1 MVPIL
6 LSISVTLNYLPNCYF
21 LFNNYLNWKLL
32 IGTISGNFE
41 GRKLK
46 TTTVNID
53 QVKLKI
59 VFS

>member
-6 LSISVTLNYLPNCYF
+6 LSISIALKYLPDYYF
-21 LFNNYLNWKLL
+21 LFNNYLKWKLL

-41 GRKLK
+41 GRILK

-59 VFS
+59 AFS